1 MAGIMSGAFCVFRST
16 AATFPGSRF
25 SSGSLP
31 HTIQSFIDLM
41 PAPTQPE
48 IVRFAQDMTLRW
60 PCRRGDFILW
70 IRYSNIFAGTESL
83 KIYDLWEMRDGYHVT
98 ITNRPEDFPA
108 WFELH
113 PTEVCNSLALKLA
126 ARIEKGQYPKV
137 PLDGPNLWRL
147 KSGDRVAWVGAGRPE
162 RPSVDG
168 ILAVVDCRES
178 ALAVGEGDR
187 GGLEEF
193 VGFGAPTTRNIK
205 PEDAACC
212 RAAVEVVKQLGL
224 ARSWGP
230 EWRLG

>member
-1 MAGIMSGAFCVFRST
+1 MPT
-16 AATFPGSRF
+16 AN
-25 SSGSLP
+25 
-31 HTIQSFIDLM
+31 Q
-41 PAPTQPE
+41 PA
-48 IVRFAQDMTLRW
+48 IIRFARDMTLRW

-70 IRYSNIFAGTESL
+70 MAYSDIFSGPES
-83 KIYDLWEMRDGYHVT
+83 IQVHDLWEMRDGYHVT

-113 PTEVCNSLALKLA
+113 PTEVCDGLALKMA
-126 ARIEKGQYPKV
+126 ARIEDGEYPEE

-147 KSGDRVAWVGAGRPE
+147 KTGDRVAWVGAERPE

-168 ILAVVDCRES
+168 ILAIVDCREC

-193 VGFGAPTTRNIK
+193 VGFGAPTTPDMK
-205 PEDAACC
+205 PEDAARC

-224 ARSWGP
+224 PRSWGS